1 MNSLIEGVMTKMT
14 DDLDH
19 SKEVKMSEGSFER
32 IIIFS
37 SADDS

>member
-19 SKEVKMSEGSFER
+19 SKEVRISGGSFER
-32 IIIFS
+32 ITVFS